1 MTQRFV
7 AAALI
12 FAGLM
17 TAVAAEEGDPFDSV
31 PPPVSPVSLKPA
43 EPVNLGVKKV
53 EPATDLKAE
62 PKIEPRPEP
71 KAEESSEPKVVV
83 KTEMPVGFDRF
94 KVLVQRNMFSKERG
108 RPREESKRERKR
120 EAPPVPRI
128 EADLVLIGVVQK
140 DGLPAAIVE
149 NRVSGKIVT
158 LKPGDSIGAGVAK
171 VISLDSIDFEADGI
185 LHVIRIGS
193 TLAGTAPKTITTV
206 SETPAAATPA
216 PNGTALPSP
225 LTSTTTSTGP
235 AAPASPAGS
244 AGESVLERMR
254 RKRQEE
260 LRK

>member
-1 MTQRFV
+1 MIQRV

-12 FAGLM
+12 FAGC
-17 TAVAAEEGDPFDSV
+17 VSIFAAEDGDEFETV

-43 EPVNLGVKKV
+43 EPVTGVKKI
-53 EPATDLKAE
+53 EPTLEPKAE
-62 PKIEPRPEP
+62 QKVELKPEP
-71 KAEESSEPKVVV
+71 KAEEIPDSKIAV
-83 KTEMPVGFDRF
+83 KADMPVGFDRF

-108 RPREESKRERKR
+108 RPRDEAKRERKR

-128 EADLVLIGVVQK
+128 ESDLVLIGVVQK
-140 DGLPAAIVE
+140 DGAPAAIVE

-158 LKPGDSIGAGVAK
+158 IKPGDSIGAGVVK
-171 VISLDSIDFEADGI
+171 VISLDSIDFDADGI

-193 TLAGTAPKTITTV
+193 TLAGTPPKALTAVSTESPATIT
-206 SETPAAATPA
+206 PAS
-216 PNGTALPSP
+216 NGTALPSP
-225 LTSTTTSTGP
+225 QTSSTTSTGP